1 MIFRT
6 RLLGSN
12 PMRTV
17 GLIAL
22 ILASLSRWFLH
33 PSPILGANLIDA
45 TIGLFYGVSI
55 TCLLL
60 SLRLTGRQCS
70 GDEA

>member
-22 ILASLSRWFLH
+22 ILASLSRWLLH

-60 SLRLTGRQCS
+60 SLRRTGRQCS
-70 GDEA
+70 GDAA